1 MTSLTCTQIP
11 ERARLLAGRRSAW
24 CAALFRGGLFLLVVH
39 HALAMAQ
46 VDERWRLIGQTPSMR
61 LHYDPSSVVRN
72 EDIRRLREIQDMDS
86 PDPDGV
92 RSRVY
97 TNEYDCK
104 NQMHRLG
111 QMQSY
116 AGAMLTG
123 ARLFDV
129 KEMGYWR
136 RIPAGSV
143 FAQMYARVCPGAQI
157 LPATEP
163 PTPLQRLFSP
173 N

>member
-1 MTSLTCTQIP
+1 M
-11 ERARLLAGRRSAW
+11 
-24 CAALFRGGLFLLVVH
+24 LFLVQQTV
-39 HALAMAQ
+39 AVAQ
-46 VDERWRLIGQTPSMR
+46 IDERWRQVGQTPSMR
-61 LHYDPSSVVRN
+61 LHIDPSSLVRE
-72 EDIRRLREIQDMDS
+72 EDIRRLREIQDLDT

-104 NQMHRLG
+104 HQMHRLG

-116 AGAMLTG
+116 AGAMLSG
-123 ARLFDV
+123 ERLFNV

-143 FAQMYARVCPGAQI
+143 FAQVYARVCPGGPI
-157 LPATEP
+157 VPAPEP

-173 N
+173 K